1 MISKLMASESQSISS
16 MALLGFM
23 PSCRLNSSDSRVVD
37 GLVLAMC
44 SARVDDLACRKDKHV
59 YHLVVYTDCVFAFLS
74 RVISVCLL
82 VLLREGYVQLGA
94 FIVSF
99 SSRAV

>member
-1 MISKLMASESQSISS
+1 MASESQSISS
-16 MALLGFM
+16 MALFGFM
-23 PSCRLNSSDSRVVD
+23 PSCRLNSSNSRVVD

-44 SARVDDLACRKDKHV
+44 STRVDLECRKDKHV
-59 YHLVVYTDCVFAFLS
+59 YYLVVYTDCVFAFLS